1 MKIIKIKIN
10 NEEVEGNEG
19 DTILH
24 VARKN
29 GIKIPAACFHS
40 DLEEAEMSCRLCLIS
55 IVGKKGL
62 HTSCS
67 TLIEEGMEVIT
78 ESPEIARARKI
89 NLELMFSQHI
99 KYCKG
104 CVRNYYCRLLSLAK
118 SCNIEISRFTDRKKG
133 YPTYRF
139 GPSLLFY
146 TSKCIDCHDCVQV
159 CRDQGVGFLEV
170 EKKGTFMEV
179 VPSKDKNKDC
189 VYCGQ
194 CLLHCPS
201 GSFDETDSVK
211 KVERDL
217 KNKNKYVVFQFAPS
231 IRSSIGEEFG
241 LDYGKVV
248 TGQLVAGIKK
258 LGANKVFDVSVSADV
273 TTIEE
278 AGELI
283 ERIEGN
289 KTMPMFTSCCP
300 SWVKYVEF
308 YYPEFIPNLTSVRS
322 PQIIMGGLIKT
333 YFAKKENIDPKRIVV
348 VSVMPC
354 ISKKYE
360 ITREELRVDGL
371 KPIDH
376 VLTTRELACMFKN
389 HKIDLGCLIA
399 EEADTPWNHPSGAGV
414 IYGSTGG
421 VTESALRTA
430 YEKMTGKKLGEL
442 EFKAA
447 RGLSGIKEMSVEID
461 GKTLKIAVVNGLGN
475 AKKLLERLKTNPKLY
490 DYVEVMSCPG
500 GCIGGGGQPMPIDKE
515 IRKKR
520 AEALYNVDSSQELR
534 LAHENPAVKH
544 LYEDFLN
551 NKEVIHKICHTHYS
565 RKYRGKISKTFKMIW
580 N

>member
-1 MKIIKIKIN
+1 MKTIKLKIN
-10 NEEVEGNEG
+10 NEEVEGIEG
-19 DTILH
+19 ETILQ

-29 GIKIPAACFHS
+29 GIRIPAACYHS
-40 DLEEAEMSCRLCLIS
+40 DLEPEMSCRLCVVS

-67 TLIEEGMEVIT
+67 TTIEEGMEVIT
-78 ESPEIARARKI
+78 ESPEIARARKV
-89 NLELMFSQHI
+89 NLELIFSQHI
-99 KYCKG
+99 KYCNG
-104 CVRNYYCRLLSLAK
+104 CVRNYHCKLLSLSK
-118 SCNIEISRFTDRKKG
+118 KCNIEFSRFEDRKRG
-133 YPTYRF
+133 FPTYKF
-139 GPSLLFY
+139 GPSILFY
-146 TSKCIDCHDCVQV
+146 GSKCIDCHDCVQV

-170 EKKGTFMEV
+170 EKKGTFLEV
-179 VPSKDKNKDC
+179 IPSKDKKKDC

-201 GSFDETDSVK
+201 GSFDEVDSIK
-211 KVERDL
+211 KVEKDL

-241 LDYGKVV
+241 ISYGKVV
-248 TGQLVAGIKK
+248 TNQLVAGIKE
-258 LGANKVFDVSVSADV
+258 LGARKVFDVSVAADI
-273 TTIEE
+273 TTVEE

-283 ERIEGN
+283 ERIKEN

-322 PQIIMGGLIKT
+322 PQIILGGLIKT
-333 YFAKKENIDPKRIVV
+333 YFAEKEKIDPKKIVV

-354 ISKKYE
+354 TSKKYE

-376 VLTTRELACMFKN
+376 VLTTRELASMFKN
-389 HKIDLGCLIA
+389 HKIDLVNINS
-399 EEADTPWNHPSGAGV
+399 EKADTPWDLPTGAGV
-414 IYGSTGG
+414 IYGATGG
-421 VTESALRTA
+421 VSESALRTA
-430 YEKMTGKKLGEL
+430 YEMMTGNKLAEL
-442 EFKAA
+442 EFKAV
-447 RGLSGIKEMSVEID
+447 RGLNGIKELTVEIN
-461 GKTLKIAVVNGLGN
+461 GTNLKIAVVNGLGN
-475 AKKLLERLKTNPKLY
+475 AKKVLEKLKTNPKAY

-515 IRKKR
+515 IRRKR
-520 AEALYNVDSSQELR
+520 AEALYNIDTEDEVR
-534 LAHENPAVKH
+534 LAHESPIIKH
-544 LYEDFLN
+544 LYQGFLN
-551 NKEVIHKICHTHYS
+551 NKETIHKICHTHYS
-565 RKYRGKISKTFKMIW
+565 QKQKGKVVKTLKMIW

>member
-1 MKIIKIKIN
+1 MKTIKFKIN
-10 NEEVEGNEG
+10 NEYVEGNEG
-19 DTILH
+19 ETILH

-40 DLEEAEMSCRLCLIS
+40 DLEAEMSCRLCVVS
-55 IVGKKGL
+55 IVGRKGL

-89 NLELMFSQHI
+89 NLELIFSQHI
-99 KYCKG
+99 KHCNG
-104 CVRNYYCRLLSLAK
+104 CVRNYHCKLLSLSK
-118 SCNIEISRFTDRKKG
+118 KCNIEFSRFEDRKRG
-133 YPTYRF
+133 FPTYRF
-139 GPSLLFY
+139 GPSILFY
-146 TSKCIDCHDCVQV
+146 GSKCIDCHDCVQV
-159 CRDQGVGFLEV
+159 CKDQGVGFLEI
-170 EKKGTFMEV
+170 EKKGTFLEV
-179 VPSKDKNKDC
+179 IPSKDKKKDC

-201 GSFDETDSVK
+201 GSFDEVDSIK
-211 KVERDL
+211 KVEKDL
-217 KNKNKYVVFQFAPS
+217 KNKNKYVVFQFAPA

-241 LDYGKVV
+241 IGYGKIV
-248 TGQLVAGIKK
+248 TDQLVAGIKA
-258 LGANKVFDVSVSADV
+258 LGARKVFDVSVAADI

-283 ERIEGN
+283 ERIKEN

-322 PQIIMGGLIKT
+322 PQIMLGGLIKT
-333 YFAKKENIDPKRIVV
+333 YFAEKEKIDPKKIVV

-354 ISKKYE
+354 TSKKYE
-360 ITREELRVDGL
+360 ITREELKVNGL
-371 KPIDH
+371 KPVNH

-389 HKIDLGCLIA
+389 HKIDLTNIK
-399 EEADTPWNHPSGAGV
+399 EEKADTPWDLPTGAGV
-414 IYGSTGG
+414 IYGATGG
-421 VTESALRTA
+421 VAESALRTA
-430 YEKMTGKKLGEL
+430 YEKITGNKLEEI
-442 EFKAA
+442 EFKAV
-447 RGLSGIKEMSVEID
+447 RGLNGIKETTIEIN
-461 GKTLKIAVVNGLGN
+461 GIELKVAVVNGLGN
-475 AKKLLERLKTNPKLY
+475 AKKILEKLKVNPKAY

-515 IRKKR
+515 IRRKR
-520 AEALYNVDSSQELR
+520 AEALYNNDKEKEIR
-534 LAHENPAVKH
+534 LAHESPIIKH
-544 LYEDFLN
+544 LYEEFLT
-551 NKEVIHKICHTHYS
+551 NKETIHKICHTHYS
-565 RKYRGKISKTFKMIW
+565 QKHKGKVTKTFKMIW